1 MTEYVY
7 TDPMQEFEDLY
18 LKQHDLQKQHEE
30 MRKAAIP
37 PEVRAELE
45 AIDAELTPKLKAI
58 EEKLAIA
65 EDKVKATVLAQGTT
79 IKGNVWQAVWSKPRT
94 SWDAKLLDKLAEKY
108 PDILL
113 AKTEGKPSVSLRQIK

>member
-18 LKQHDLQKQHEE
+18 LIQHELQSQHIE
-30 MRKAAIP
+30 LRKSAIP
-37 PEVRAELE
+37 PEVQAELE
-45 AIDAELTPKLKAI
+45 AIDAEFTPKLKAI
-58 EEKLAIA
+58 EEKLAVA
-65 EDKVKATVLAQGTT
+65 EDKVKAMVLAQGTT
-79 IKGNVWQAVWSKPRT
+79 IKGSVWQAVYTKPRT

-113 AKTEGKPSVSLRQIK
+113 AKTEGKPSVALRQIK